1 MIKSAA
7 KRIKDRNINW
17 REAYS
22 ERTAPLRKRYTE
34 QVGPGSYRRWEGHD
48 YTTNS
53 DYYVVCSPAQTKYGE
68 KAYFAGIKKLP
79 PLAVR
84 DVVKTYSPYGKYF
97 NNMSSALSFLKEKY
111 GIPWPKGQINYTTDH
126 IQNIE
131 IPRFV
136 KA

>member
-7 KRIKDRNINW
+7 KRIKDRNITW

-22 ERTAPLRKRYTE
+22 ERTAPLHKRYTE

-79 PLAVR
+79 PVAVR

-111 GIPWPKGQINYTTDH
+111 GIPWPKGQVNYTTEH
-126 IQNIE
+126 IKDIE

>member
-1 MIKSAA
+1 MIKLSA
-7 KRIKDRNINW
+7 KRIKDRNITW

-22 ERTAPLRKRYTE
+22 ERTAPLHERYTAE
-34 QVGPGSYRRWEGHD
+34 VGPGSYRRWEGHD

-79 PLAVR
+79 PVAVR

-97 NNMSSALSFLKEKY
+97 TNIASALSFLKDKY
-111 GIPWPKGQINYTTDH
+111 GVPWPKGQINYTSDNL
-126 IQNIE
+126 QNID

>member
-1 MIKSAA
+1 MIKFAA
-7 KRIKDRNINW
+7 KRIKDRNITW

-22 ERTAPLRKRYTE
+22 ERTAPLHKRYTE
-34 QVGPGSYRRWEGHD
+34 QIGPGSYRRWEGHD

-111 GIPWPKGQINYTTDH
+111 GIPWPKGQVNYTTEH